1 MTIKELIEWAK
12 KHDCLD
18 CEVCVQYRDEGGLYR
33 GMDYY
38 IEPVLKVDGSK
49 KRVVLQKEVEND

>member
-18 CEVCVQYRDEGGLYR
+18 CEVCVQYRDEGGC
-33 GMDYY
+33 
-38 IEPVLKVDGSK
+38 I
-49 KRVVLQKEVEND
+49 VEWTIISSLS